1 MSPRIFES
9 PFTWLNLIGIL
20 APPRDPNNN
29 NDEDEEDEDEDED
42 EDEEDKREPAVIR
55 EPDNALVCYTDG
67 IAHIDQAGPNSNLV
81 FYMAQK

>member
-9 PFTWLNLIGIL
+9 PFTWLSLTGIL

-42 EDEEDKREPAVIR
+42 EEDNREPAVIR
-55 EPDNALVCYTDG
+55 EPDEDE
-67 IAHIDQAGPNSNLV
+67 
-81 FYMAQK
+81 